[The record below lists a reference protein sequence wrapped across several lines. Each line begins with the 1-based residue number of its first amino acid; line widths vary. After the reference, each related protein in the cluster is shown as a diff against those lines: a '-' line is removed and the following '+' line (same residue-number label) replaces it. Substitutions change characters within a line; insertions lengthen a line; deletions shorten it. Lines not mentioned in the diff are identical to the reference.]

1 MAFFC
6 DTDASLLMIFLLTFL
21 PLSLSLSAV
30 LHSAVPPA
38 ISPAAVQVDE
48 VGDIITW
55 QPPAEP
61 NGVVQNY
68 NIRISRVV
76 QGITERSYDF
86 STLELS
92 AGTYM
97 IQVNSQLVLL

>member
-1 MAFFC
+1 MILSYFFS
-6 DTDASLLMIFLLTFL
+6 SLFFL
-21 PLSLSLSAV
+21 PLSLSAV
-30 LHSAVPPA
+30 LHSTVPPA
-38 ISPAAVQVDE
+38 VSPAVIQVDE
-48 VGDIITW
+48 VDDIITW

-61 NGVVQNY
+61 NGVIQNY

-92 AGTYM
+92 AGTYT

>member
-1 MAFFC
+1 MILSYFFF
-6 DTDASLLMIFLLTFL
+6 SLFFL
-21 PLSLSLSAV
+21 LSLSAV
-30 LHSAVPPA
+30 LHSTVPLA

-48 VGDIITW
+48 VDDIITW
-55 QPPAEP
+55 QPPAQP
-61 NGVVQNY
+61 NGVIQNY

-92 AGTYM
+92 AGTYT